1 MIETVEIKTCDIAH
15 EKPRKG
21 AETVSFGLDNTEYQI
36 ELCPKDRAALEK
48 VMSMYVPYA
57 RRARVN
63 GAAGKKNAYRPISER
78 RKSAAIRAWAESQG
92 ITVSARGRIPAE
104 VLEQYRAAH

>member
-1 MIETVEIKTCDIAH
+1 VIEIVEVKTCDAAH
-15 EKPRKG
+15 DKPRKG
-21 AETVSFGLDNTEYQI
+21 AETISFGLDNAEYQI
-36 ELCPKDRAALEK
+36 ELCPKDRAALER

-57 RRARVN
+57 RKAPVN
-63 GAAGKKNAYRPISER
+63 GAAVKKSYRPIIER